1 MAADDARDA
10 FARLVD
16 IMARLRAPGGCPWD
30 REQTT
35 ESLQPYLVEEA
46 YEVIDAIAQGD
57 AEALR
62 DELGDVLLQVVFHAE
77 IAAETGRFT
86 IADVARA
93 IGDKLVR
100 RHPHVFADVT
110 VKDADEVVR
119 NWQSIKAA
127 ERRAKG
133 GDQGVLAS
141 VPRALPSLP
150 RAQQI
155 GDKLAHVGFDWPDV
169 HATLAKVDE
178 ERAELAAAL
187 AAGDTAAAGRELGDL
202 LLTLTSVAR
211 HLGVPAEIALRD
223 ATERLSRR
231 VARIEDTVRA
241 SGRELGALDEAE
253 RDRLWD
259 AAKAGEV

>member
-1 MAADDARDA
+1 MAADDARES

-46 YEVIDAIAQGD
+46 YEVLDAIAQGD

-100 RHPHVFADVT
+100 RHPHVFADVS

-119 NWQSIKAA
+119 NWQAIKAA

-155 GDKLAHVGFDWPDV
+155 GHKLAHVGFDWPDLQ
-169 HATLAKVDE
+169 ATLAKLDE
-178 ERAELAAAL
+178 ERDELGAAV
-187 AAGDTAAAGRELGDL
+187 AAGDTEAAARELGDL

-211 HLGVPAEIALRD
+211 HLGVAAEIVLRD

-231 VARIEDTVRA
+231 VAHVEASARA
-241 SGRELGALDEAE
+241 AGRDIAALDPTE

-259 AAKAGEV
+259 EAKAAKV